1 MRWNTAITPTTT
13 RTDSMATITTFTPK
27 QRDMGV
33 SDALNDPDLRLKVL
47 GYVAAKRGISTGAAL
62 TFITGQLS
70 REVGAIVGHRDNVTL
85 GHMFDHL
92 DHPNLDGPGSS
103 GAMLDHDI
111 RQLFADRAGL
121 NRVVEAISKDQAVD
135 YLAALTKLHE
145 GVDEARGGTVRMAL
159 AAARL
164 PTDGIE
170 AGLRLLERR
179 DAAADRAYFRALGP
193 VEQTDA
199 RGLVL
204 LDQGPGGGAPV
215 DVGKALADPVE
226 IERRLARIRRAQAGW
241 EGDDGRARF
250 LEADRANLE
259 ANRDIVATA
268 ERAGKIAA
276 ARSQA
281 NQVARRLDQAIREET
296 DPSRRMRVLDA
307 EIAKLGGDV
316 APARA
321 VDVPATKGLRALD
334 APAGGTRTLSPELQ
348 CRIIRL
354 LEQGEP
360 YDEAL
365 KRVILTAERDG
376 EPVWQG
382 DALVAA
388 PVPAVE
394 PPVEPTV
401 PEGVHA
407 GSHELEGRIQAR
419 LRRDGKVIDGKVA
432 SGEYVRTLEQIMAED
447 RAASMGEL

>member
-1 MRWNTAITPTTT
+1 M
-13 RTDSMATITTFTPK
+13 S
-27 QRDMGV
+27 V

-62 TFITGQLS
+62 KFVTGQLS
-70 REVGAIVGHRDNVTL
+70 HEIGSIAGHRDDVTL
-85 GHMFDHL
+85 GHMLDHL
-92 DHPNLDGPGSS
+92 ENPHLDGPRAASS
-103 GAMLDHDI
+103 GGARAMLDQDI
-111 RQLFADRAGL
+111 RALFADRAGL

-145 GVDEARGGTVRMAL
+145 GVDEARGGTVRMVL
-159 AAARL
+159 AAAGL

-193 VEQTDA
+193 VEQTDG

-215 DVGKALADPVE
+215 DVGSALADPVE

-241 EGDDGRARF
+241 EGDDGRVRF

-268 ERAGKIAA
+268 ERAGRIAA

-307 EIAKLGGDV
+307 EIAKLSGGRDQL
-316 APARA
+316 APAT
-321 VDVPATKGLRALD
+321 DATASATERLRALD
-334 APAGGTRTLSPELQ
+334 AGGDSGGTLAAELQ
-348 CRIIRL
+348 LRIIKL
-354 LEQGEP
+354 VQTGEP
-360 YDEAL
+360 YA
-365 KRVILTAERDG
+365 KARRRVLATAEPG
-376 EPVWQG
+376 EPVWQSEE
-382 DALVAA
+382 LS
-388 PVPAVE
+388 VPAARVE
-394 PPVEPTV
+394 PAPSASEIP
-401 PEGVHA
+401 PGVHA
-407 GSHELEGRIQAR
+407 GSHELDRRIQAR

-432 SGEYVRTLEQIMAED
+432 SGEYVKTLEQIMAED
-447 RAASMGEL
+447 RAALEGGL